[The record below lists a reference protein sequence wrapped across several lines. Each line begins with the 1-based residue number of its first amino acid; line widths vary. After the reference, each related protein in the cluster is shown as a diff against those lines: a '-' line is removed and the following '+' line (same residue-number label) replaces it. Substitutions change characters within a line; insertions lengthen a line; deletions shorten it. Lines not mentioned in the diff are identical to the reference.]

1 MIARIQVQ
9 AERPSRARQSSIDG
23 NAKIGPQG
31 GLMRPLPFG
40 LAIITLCG
48 LSGSL
53 YGGVILSE
61 NFDELTQQLAATS
74 VGAFSTINGTNV
86 DIVGAS
92 FGLCAAPENDICIDM
107 NGTNGDPA
115 GQLESN
121 MEFAAGTYL
130 LSFDLIG
137 SQRGS
142 TDSTTVTFGN
152 YDQEFTLASGDDSSG
167 IVVNQLATLN
177 SPGFLLFTSDQDGNI
192 GNLLDNVVVSTPNS
206 AVPEPSSALPLG
218 LATLAGIFVLVRKSR
233 THFCEPPA
241 QADK

>member
-1 MIARIQVQ
+1 
-9 AERPSRARQSSIDG
+9 
-23 NAKIGPQG
+23 
-31 GLMRPLPFG
+31 MRLLPFG
-40 LAIITLCG
+40 LAVITLCSLSCS
-48 LSGSL
+48 LSG
-53 YGGVILSE
+53 GVLLNE
-61 NFDELTQQLAATS
+61 NFNELTPQLAATS
-74 VGAFSTINGTNV
+74 AGAFSMINGTNV

-152 YDQEFTLASGDDSSG
+152 YDQEFTLASGDDSGG
-167 IVVNQLATLN
+167 IVVNQLVTLN
-177 SPGFLLFTSDQDGNI
+177 SPGFLLFTSDQGGNI